1 MNKKI
6 NDDEIII
13 NNGEKEF
20 LLKILFTYENEDRN
34 AKYCF
39 VYEESNPDDV
49 FVYRYGD
56 EGNIF
61 EIEDDIDSSVTL
73 IIDDVTYELKIRDL
87 LYTSKIYP
95 LLDEVSELLKE
106 RYQFTEFY
114 RSDSWWHNCYKIK
127 VGQAVPYNGYHAVA
141 ERTID
146 TTDCQ
151 NIRVRV
157 WQKNGS
163 VAWSSPIFMK

>member
-49 FVYRYGD
+49 LVYRYDD

-61 EIEDDIDSSVTL
+61 EIED
-73 IIDDVTYELKIRDL
+73 EEEFNEAQ
-87 LYTSKIYP
+87 
-95 LLDEVSELLKE
+95 EVLGAFNEDP
-106 RYQFTEFY
+106 EFE
-114 RSDSWWHNCYKIK
+114 KIK
-127 VGQAVPYNGYHAVA
+127 
-141 ERTID
+141 D
-146 TTDCQ
+146 
-151 NIRVRV
+151 
-157 WQKNGS
+157 
-163 VAWSSPIFMK
+163 